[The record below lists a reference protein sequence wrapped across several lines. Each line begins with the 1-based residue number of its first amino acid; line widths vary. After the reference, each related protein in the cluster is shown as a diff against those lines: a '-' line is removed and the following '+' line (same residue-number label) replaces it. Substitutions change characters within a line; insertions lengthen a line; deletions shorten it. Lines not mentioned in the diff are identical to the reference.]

1 MMRVIHQIRDFLNR
15 GAPPVDRDPP
25 PTTQILPKRE
35 RVSIN
40 RIDTLTNPLAPDTP
54 IQSVVRLTP
63 EVTWTEPTV
72 ESAPVDARFALTLY
86 KALASSSGNLLFS
99 PHSVRTA
106 LAMAC
111 EGARGETGAQMR
123 HVLGLHDAPHPP
135 GLIERQQEEQT
146 TADFVSVNSLWT
158 QIGVP
163 LERQFLADVAAK
175 FGGNV
180 MPADF
185 QGHPAAARAAVN
197 EWVQT
202 QTRGKI
208 SELLPE
214 GVPAPDTRLIL
225 VNAVYFKA
233 SWASPFPQWRTRPAP
248 FTVPGG
254 RQAEAQMMDQQDAV
268 PYHRGSGYQAI
279 QLDMASRRTGMLLI
293 LPDEIDGLPEL
304 ERTLDAASIQS
315 ALTAPSRDVQ
325 IFLPR
330 FRIQWG
336 TSDIAVPLAQLGM
349 PLPFTRMQ
357 ADFSGINGREPPH
370 EESLYISGVFHKAY
384 ASIDEHGAEAAAAT
398 LAGINLGSPP
408 SHEPPDPVPV
418 FRADHPF
425 LFAIY
430 ERTSG
435 NLLFMGRVN
444 DPR

>member
-15 GAPPVDRDPP
+15 GAPPVDIDPP

-35 RVSIN
+35 RVSVDP
-40 RIDTLTNPLAPDTP
+40 IDTRTNPLTPDTP

-63 EVTWTEPTV
+63 EDTWTEPAV
-72 ESAPVDARFALTLY
+72 ESVPVDAGFALTLY
-86 KALASSSGNLLFS
+86 RTLASTEGNLLFS
-99 PHSVRTA
+99 PHSIRTA

-111 EGARGETGAQMR
+111 DGARGETGAQMR

-135 GLIERQQEEQT
+135 GLIERQEGRT
-146 TADFVSVNSLWT
+146 TTDFVSANSLWT
-158 QIGVP
+158 QMGAP
-163 LERQFLADVAAK
+163 LERQFLSDVAAK

-214 GVPAPDTRLIL
+214 GVPDPDTRLIL

-233 SWASPFPQWRTRPAP
+233 SWASPFPEWRTQPAP
-248 FTVPGG
+248 FNMPGR
-254 RQAEAQMMDQQDAV
+254 RQIDVQMMSQQDAV
-268 PYHRGSGYQAI
+268 AYHRGPDYQAI
-279 QLDMASRRTGMLLI
+279 RLDMASRRTAMLLI

-304 ERTLDAASIQS
+304 ERTLDPAAIQS
-315 ALTAPSRDVQ
+315 ALTAPSRDVE

-330 FRIQWG
+330 FQIQWG
-336 TSDIAVPLAQLGM
+336 TTDIAAPLARLGM

-408 SHEPPDPVPV
+408 PHEPPDPVPV

-435 NLLFMGRVN
+435 NLLFMGRVT